1 MSYEHT
7 AKAGDK
13 LKLTSNIKDEI
24 GATYDLTG
32 ADVGV
37 VVKDANT
44 DTTVDSATATVSN
57 ESTGAVTYQ
66 IIAPTETGL
75 YFVEWTVKDGTD
87 TFTYPRFGYEE
98 LYVDKKLGDP
108 PLNTL
113 SSYNDGQYND
123 STYGYI

>member
-24 GATYDLTG
+24 GTTYDLTG

-44 DTTVDSATATVSN
+44 DTTVDSATATVSD

-66 IIAPTETGL
+66 ITAPTKAGL
-75 YFVEWTVKDGTD
+75 YFVEWTVRDGTD
-87 TFTYPRFGYEE
+87 AFTYPRFGYEE
-98 LYVDKKLGDP
+98 LYVDKKLDDP

-113 SSYNDGQYND
+113 SSYNDGQYD
-123 STYGYI
+123 DTTYGYT